1 MIIRD
6 LFAKCYESHWNKPRY
21 VDSGWAQEVKNL
33 YEKNIKAAFGDRD
46 CRELSAKEI
55 RKWHNDMASRPTAA
69 NRSLEVLSRIYTFAE
84 EDEIVP
90 LGSNPCRLVDSF
102 TERKRSR
109 YGTEEELK
117 KIGDG
122 LRDALKTH
130 RREATFIYVVALTG
144 ARPKK
149 LESAKWSQVQR
160 EGTHGVLR
168 FDGKNSA
175 DSGES
180 EVVILPGNALKL
192 LESLPKRPDG
202 LILGP
207 TDYRPTWE
215 RIREKAGCPDLWLR
229 DLRRTFASVGLSQ
242 GVGIDKIGELLN
254 HRSAQ
259 TTKTYARLIPGARV
273 VAAHQISKKIAVLL
287 S

>member
-55 RKWHNDMASRPTAA
+55 RKWHEGMASRPTAA
-69 NRSLEVLSRIYTFAE
+69 NRSLEVLSRIYSFAE
-84 EDEIVP
+84 EDEIVS
-90 LGSNPCRLVDSF
+90 LGANPCRLVHAF
-102 TERKRSR
+102 TEKKRSR

-117 KIGDG
+117 KIGEA
-122 LRDALKTH
+122 LREELKAH
-130 RREATFIYVVALTG
+130 PREATFCYVVALTG

-149 LESAKWSQVQR
+149 LAESRWDSIRR
-160 EGTHGVLR
+160 ESGHGILVFEGKGT
-168 FDGKNSA
+168 A
-175 DSGES
+175 DSGEA
-180 EVVILPGNALKL
+180 EVVVLPGIVLKL
-192 LESLPKRPDG
+192 LESLPKREDR
-202 LILGP
+202 LIFGP
-207 TDYRPTWE
+207 IDYRPTWE

-273 VAAHQISKKIAVLL
+273 VAAHQISRKIAVLL